1 MSLAQKIAN
10 SYCRLCG
17 KKGHWKAECPYR
29 VGGAGNNAGS
39 STTSSTMSSMPTSTM
54 VVDQVDN
61 LMPLEFLDL
70 PQVHETPIDAALPV
84 FMNVSCGNLG
94 PTPIIEGEFMGNFI
108 VMIG

>member
-1 MSLAQKIAN
+1 
-10 SYCRLCG
+10 
-17 KKGHWKAECPYR
+17 
-29 VGGAGNNAGS
+29 
-39 STTSSTMSSMPTSTM
+39 MSSMPTSTM

-94 PTPIIEGEFMGNFI
+94 ADTYNLGRIHGEF
-108 VMIG
+108 